1 MKIFKTLLAGILGLG
16 LLIGAGAASATPMM
30 NMSKPEVQSSVQT
43 VHYRRHHH
51 RHWHGPRHHR
61 HHHWNSHRS
70 YRSHYWRG
78 HHRGWYKHHRHHPH
92 YRHHRHH
99 YYRA

>member
-1 MKIFKTLLAGILGLG
+1 MKIFKTLLAGILGIG

-30 NMSKPEVQSSVQT
+30 NMTKPEVQSSVQT
-43 VHYRRHHH
+43 VDYRHH
-51 RHWHGPRHHR
+51 RNWHGQRHHR
-61 HHHWNSHRS
+61 HHHWKSHRS
-70 YRSHYWRG
+70 HRSHYWRG